1 MTNIKN
7 TYEEELTKIFL
18 KLSPEKQE
26 EIISYAAFLCEM
38 EANEKKEHNFTII
51 KGAKA

>member
-7 TYEEELTKIFL
+7 TLEEELTKIFL

-26 EIISYAAFLCEM
+26 RIISYAAFLCEM
-38 EANEKKEHNFTII
+38 EANEKKDHDFTII
-51 KGAKA
+51 KGAKE